1 MPLSAPL
8 PLDEAA
14 RLTVLDEL
22 CLLDSPPDPT
32 LDAVAALATRMMG
45 TEIALISMVDV
56 HRQWFKARIGLEV
69 PETPRDQSF
78 CAYTLRDG
86 EFLTVPD
93 ATRDPRFRD
102 NPLVTGPPHIRFY
115 AGAPLRLGNGHCIG
129 TLCVIGL
136 QPRDGITPGE
146 QEQLEALRD
155 LVVLRI
161 ENLRSDGYRDALT
174 ALPNRARFGEDLALW
189 LSEHRPG
196 QLDVAVAV
204 DVCGGDY
211 FRDMVKALGWEY
223 AEGYIVAAKQRL
235 LQCLEGLT
243 LYRVDTSS
251 FAFVLR
257 NPSEE
262 LLAGRCQAVARAF
275 ATAIDHQGIPHAA
288 TISIGSVG
296 LDHSYSVT
304 DTLRSLTTAVDR
316 ARQQGQC
323 WSRYERRHDAA
334 QRNAFRLLAA
344 LPEAL
349 ESQQQLRLHYQPRV
363 NLHDDRCVAVEAL
376 LRWEHPLYGAI
387 PPGEFIPLAEQSALM
402 SRITAWVLDRALAQA
417 ALWQQAGRALIIA
430 INVSATDLDQPDF
443 AGVLQACLQ
452 RYATDPGRIEIE
464 FTESAMIRHPDRL
477 AEQLQAVHALGVR
490 IAIDD
495 FGTGYS
501 NFTYLKKL
509 PARALKID
517 QSFIRS
523 LPDNRTDSTIAPA
536 LIRLGHD
543 LDLRVVAE
551 GVESEAAYALL
562 REWGCDEAQGYWIAR
577 PMPSEDLERW
587 LAVPWRLR

>member
-1 MPLSAPL
+1 
-8 PLDEAA
+8 
-14 RLTVLDEL
+14 
-22 CLLDSPPDPT
+22 
-32 LDAVAALATRMMG
+32 
-45 TEIALISMVDV
+45 
-56 HRQWFKARIGLEV
+56 
-69 PETPRDQSF
+69 
-78 CAYTLRDG
+78 
-86 EFLTVPD
+86 
-93 ATRDPRFRD
+93 
-102 NPLVTGPPHIRFY
+102 
-115 AGAPLRLGNGHCIG
+115 
-129 TLCVIGL
+129 
-136 QPRDGITPGE
+136 
-146 QEQLEALRD
+146 
-155 LVVLRI
+155 
-161 ENLRSDGYRDALT
+161 
-174 ALPNRARFGEDLALW
+174 
-189 LSEHRPG
+189 
-196 QLDVAVAV
+196 
-204 DVCGGDY
+204 
-211 FRDMVKALGWEY
+211 
-223 AEGYIVAAKQRL
+223 
-235 LQCLEGLT
+235 
-243 LYRVDTSS
+243 
-251 FAFVLR
+251 
-257 NPSEE
+257 
-262 LLAGRCQAVARAF
+262 
-275 ATAIDHQGIPHAA
+275 
-288 TISIGSVG
+288 
-296 LDHSYSVT
+296 
-304 DTLRSLTTAVDR
+304 
-316 ARQQGQC
+316 
-323 WSRYERRHDAA
+323 
-334 QRNAFRLLAA
+334 
-344 LPEAL
+344 
-349 ESQQQLRLHYQPRV
+349 
-363 NLHDDRCVAVEAL
+363 
-376 LRWEHPLYGAI
+376 
-387 PPGEFIPLAEQSALM
+387 M